1 MNRHKKI
8 HWQFKI
14 KAGKQTR
21 NRRILLEC
29 DKGHLLKSNVKVI
42 LNGKVLSDFFQRPKA
57 KQEYLLYFYS
67 QGLEVLPYT
76 TRQGKKIKYVET

>member
-29 DKGHLLKSNVKVI
+29 DRGHLLKSNVNII
-42 LNGKVLSDFFQRPKA
+42 LNGKVLSDFFQRLKA
-57 KQEYLLYFYS
+57 KQVYLLYFYS
-67 QGLEVLPYT
+67 QG
-76 TRQGKKIKYVET
+76 TRSSTLYDKAREKIKYVET